1 MLQSAVPPPTFERD
15 LTTIERLAA
24 TPAASALELQKALT
38 QIYGRV
44 ASADLDAYDVREV
57 AKAAPEIMYRL
68 FDVRM
73 RLRERLGEF
82 EQKGVMNAAV
92 QGALR
97 DCFRILRYVSDMTG
111 EIAHHHRVPHH
122 SGPHHDEP
130 ALTGFTGEE
139 YNTLVNWSFYNARAV
154 TFRSGDVLLVRGEH
168 HNSAAIA
175 RIGDVDSQFSHAA
188 VVYIDEQGAH
198 FVVESLI
205 EEGATI
211 NPLIHELE
219 HGIARAVLYRHKD
232 ARLAVR
238 AAKMIHDHVKASRA
252 NFAKRIWY
260 DFTMDL
266 GDSKRLFCSKLV
278 RLAFDMASEG
288 KVKIPR
294 YPTKIA
300 MQNRDF
306 LQRIGVTAAETFAP
320 ADIDIEKEFDLVCEW
335 QDYAK
340 TGKVR
345 LQDFTMDKI
354 FEWMDQYGF
363 RFQETW
369 AIRVVSLLGR
379 LSSYFSDTAK
389 DILASVAP
397 KVPINMRRK
406 TVATVAM
413 LHKTAE
419 PIYREVLALNDDCLE
434 QNGRPL
440 HGEEVFAH
448 LEAIRRR
455 EGNRIGYL
463 VVKR

>member
-1 MLQSAVPPPTFERD
+1 MLQSALPPPSFERD
-15 LTTIERLAA
+15 LGTIERLAA
-24 TPAASALELQKALT
+24 TPAASATELQKAL
-38 QIYGRV
+38 QLIYKH
-44 ASADLDAYDVREV
+44 AATADLDAYDPAEV

-73 RLRERLGEF
+73 RLRDRLGEF
-82 EQKGVMNAAV
+82 EKKGVMGPGV
-92 QGALR
+92 QQALR

-111 EIAHHHRVPHH
+111 EIARHH
-122 SGPHHDEP
+122 GGHDTDE
-130 ALTGFTGEE
+130 AGLTGFTGDA
-139 YNTLVNWSFYNARAV
+139 YNTLVNWPFYNARSVA
-154 TFRSGDVLLVRGEH
+154 FRSGDVLLVRGEH

-188 VVYIDEQGAH
+188 IVHIDEQGAH

-238 AAKMIHDHVKASRA
+238 AAKLIYDHVKASRT
-252 NFAKRIWY
+252 NFTKRIWY
-260 DFTMDL
+260 DFSMDL
-266 GDSKRLFCSKLV
+266 GENKRLFCSKLV
-278 RLAFDMASEG
+278 RVAFDLASEG

-300 MQNRDF
+300 MHNRDF
-306 LQRIGVTAAETFAP
+306 LERIGVTASETFAP
-320 ADIDIEKEFDLVCEW
+320 SDIDIEKEFDLVCEW

-345 LQDFTMDKI
+345 LQDFTMDKL
-354 FEWMDQYGF
+354 FEWMDKYNF
-363 RFQETW
+363 RFEETW

-379 LSSYFSDTAK
+379 LSAYFSDTAK
-389 DILASVAP
+389 DILSSVAP
-397 KVPINMRRK
+397 KVPYNMRRK

-419 PIYREVLALNDDCLE
+419 PIYRELLALNEECLAR
-434 QNGRPL
+434 NGRPL
-440 HGEEVFAH
+440 HGEEVFDH

-455 EGNRIGYL
+455 EGSRIGYL
-463 VVKR
+463 VVER